1 MNDDEEI
8 VNTMEPLTQSCWTSF
23 DLKENPS
30 VKDKERKA
38 GGKVKENTQ
47 SISKTRSTSSNTST
61 ISSKNPTAFKLVK
74 LSTMERD
81 CWTQLVFKEKPA
93 VKGGGKHTKQNTVHL
108 SKYLNHV
115 SKYLDYL
122 QNGQIGEKPGT
133 CEKGP

>member
-1 MNDDEEI
+1 
-8 VNTMEPLTQSCWTSF
+8 MEPLTQSCWTSF

-93 VKGGGKHTKQNTVHL
+93 VKEEEDTHRSSQIPCTSPSTSTTSPNTSTTSAL
-108 SKYLNHV
+108 LCT
-115 SKYLDYL
+115 L
-122 QNGQIGEKPGT
+122 KPCLGT
-133 CEKGP
+133 GYILGSIKRM